1 MKNAVAFEWKR
12 PPWQLGLVGLLLG
25 FLVLILPAIHWQP
38 VPVNYQKYNYW
49 PVTVTSEKRMVQHW
63 LEEGAQ
69 TYSPT
74 ATKAVKPYNLADT
87 RRQGRHY
94 QVMVKAY
101 RRGDYLTVD
110 RQIIKALSEGVT
122 DGLRWYDGDM
132 AMLVLEG
139 QANLSLHSAAALR
152 APYEYLV
159 AHKVNRLPVLGLQ
172 SGAGQAITA
181 QLEKSTF
188 FLVLLAVLVLML
200 GLTYT
205 QEASNG
211 TAQFMRTIPES
222 DLKLALAKFV
232 PLLAWFNLAVVGA
245 VILAMTFFALWPDQ
259 NFGSLLVPYIYNW
272 HGEIFAMALWQ
283 FLGLEWLALNV
294 WAFFLSGLAYLLS
307 MGLRRPVALCFVLAV
322 VTFARQLGLLN
333 LVPLTWQDFVPA
345 KYTLLPDMLAR
356 QVTFVNQKP
365 WQWLLLFL
373 GFGVLAWGLAAGAIW
388 LRDHRRSRTK
398 GGRANA

>member
-25 FLVLILPAIHWQP
+25 FLVLIVPAIHWQP

-49 PVTVTSEKRMVQHW
+49 PVTVASEKRMALHQ
-63 LEEGAQ
+63 LEAGAHK
-69 TYSPT
+69 YSPT
-74 ATKAVKPYNLADT
+74 ATKAVMPFNLEQT
-87 RRQGRHY
+87 RRTGRRY
-94 QVMVKAY
+94 QVMLKAY
-101 RRGDYLTVD
+101 LQGDYLTVD
-110 RQIIKALSEGVT
+110 RQVIKALDSGVT
-122 DGLRWYDGDM
+122 DGIRWQDGEL
-132 AMLVLEG
+132 MLLVDYG
-139 QANLSLHSAAALR
+139 RDSFSLHSVAALR

-159 AHKVNRLPVLGLQ
+159 AHKINRLPLLGLQ

-205 QEASNG
+205 KEASNG
-211 TAQFMRTIPES
+211 TAQFVRTIPES

-259 NFGSLLVPYIYNW
+259 SFGSLLVPYIYNW

-294 WAFFLSGLAYLLS
+294 WAFFLAGLAYLLS
-307 MGLRRPVALCFVLAV
+307 MGLRRPVALCFALAV
-322 VTFARQLGLLN
+322 ITFARQLGLLN

-388 LRDHRRSRTK
+388 LRDHRRARTK
-398 GGRANA
+398 GGRAHA